1 MLEDFPIK
9 KAMILSLQ
17 IFALLVG
24 LFIFSKL
31 RKRTFVPRLAIVG
44 PSGSGKTR
52 LFYALRD
59 HRICRTT
66 HSCVTN
72 IFNGYLPLTQGK
84 CEIVDFNSDPA
95 RWPENSKF
103 IFMNSMVILLVFSKD
118 SMNSAIELL

>member
-17 IFALLVG
+17 ILALMVG
-24 LFIFSKL
+24 LFIFNKL
-31 RKRTFVPRLAIVG
+31 RKRTFIPRLAIVG

-59 HRICRTT
+59 HRICKTT

-72 IFNGYLPLTQGK
+72 IFTGYLPLTQGK
-84 CEIVDFNSDPA
+84 CEIIDFNSDPSK
-95 RWPENSKF
+95 WPENSKF
-103 IFMNSMVILLVFSKD
+103 LFMNSMVILLVFNKE
-118 SMNSAIELL
+118 SMHSAVSLL